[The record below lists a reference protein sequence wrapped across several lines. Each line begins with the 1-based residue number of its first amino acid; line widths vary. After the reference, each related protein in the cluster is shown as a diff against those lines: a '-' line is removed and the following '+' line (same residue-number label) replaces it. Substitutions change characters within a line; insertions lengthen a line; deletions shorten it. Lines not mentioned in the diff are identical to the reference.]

1 MVILLFPLK
10 SSENLIK
17 HDKDNFLISDDFWG
31 NEGAF
36 LTFVKSLEQASLHCK
51 VVGKHSSLLFQDWD

>member
-10 SSENLIK
+10 SLENLIK
-17 HDKDNFLISDDFWG
+17 HDKDNFLISDDLWG

-36 LTFVKSLEQASLHCK
+36 LIGLVTLQSGRKTFFFVISGLGLK
-51 VVGKHSSLLFQDWD
+51 VLL